1 MKRAYLSGAS
11 ETPPDVSQLTSVGY
25 PTDGD
30 NQRSIPPTVP
40 GAAWAY
46 VIEQEIL
53 NVIQAAGLTP
63 TNAELDQLKTA
74 IPKYLPAA
82 LAAKSISGSKLVDG
96 SVPFAALE
104 AAAMATLE
112 EAKAGA
118 LTNKLMSPYLV
129 DALADKLI
137 AAALQ
142 NYAQLAGATFT
153 GEVKGVQAVSDNGFV
168 TLAQLQSLVQSIPV
182 GSAIFWFGAD
192 VPENFLICNGATLQR
207 SEYPA
212 LANVLKNIPELA
224 GDGSTTIKLPDFT
237 DRVPQGTTTT
247 ANIGK
252 KLSAGLPNI
261 TGTWA
266 EVSDVSG
273 GWHARNGGNVSGCF
287 QLGSSVTHGAL
298 WGATS
303 YAKGI
308 KINASGSSS
317 LYGNSSTVQS
327 PATLEVFIMR
337 CE

>member
-104 AAAMATLE
+104 SAAMATLE

-168 TLAQLQSLVQSIPV
+168 TRSQVQSLVESIPV
-182 GSAIFWFGAD
+182 GSAILWFGAD
-192 VPENFLICNGATLQR
+192 VPDKFLICNGATLQR
-207 SEYPA
+207 SAYPA
-212 LANVLKNIPELA
+212 LTNVLKNIPQCA

-237 DRVPQGTTTT
+237 GRVPQGTTTV
-247 ANIGK
+247 ADIGK
-252 KLSAGLPNI
+252 QIAAGLPNI
-261 TGTWA
+261 TGNHHSDW
-266 EVSDVSG
+266 VSSG
-273 GWHARNGGNVSGCF
+273 AYGGCF
-287 QLGSSVTHGAL
+287 YPGTTKAQLPVGSQNGLSQ
-298 WGATS
+298 
-303 YAKGI
+303 I
-308 KINASGSSS
+308 RMDASRVSS
-317 LYGNSSTVQS
+317 LYGASNTVQS
-327 PATLEVFIMR
+327 PATLEVFIMKSS
-337 CE
+337 

>member
-168 TLAQLQSLVQSIPV
+168 TRSQVQSLVESIPV
-182 GSAIFWFGAD
+182 GSVLLWFGAD
-192 VPENFLICNGATLQR
+192 VPDKFLICNGATLQR
-207 SEYPA
+207 SQYPD
-212 LANVLKNIPELA
+212 LTNVLKDIPQCA

-237 DRVPQGTTTT
+237 GRVPQGTTTV
-247 ANIGK
+247 ADIGK
-252 KLSAGLPNI
+252 KLEAGLPNI
-261 TGTWA
+261 TGNFQMERPLIRSASEAFSTRYIGQYRNSFTGSYGTSFTDYVTFA
-266 EVSDVSG
+266 
-273 GWHARNGGNVSGCF
+273 AR
-287 QLGSSVTHGAL
+287 SSNSVF
-298 WGATS
+298 
-303 YAKGI
+303 
-308 KINASGSSS
+308 
-317 LYGNSSTVQS
+317 GNSTTVQAPS
-327 PATLEVFIMR
+327 VLLLFVIKT
-337 CE
+337 

>member
-104 AAAMATLE
+104 SAAMATLE

-168 TLAQLQSLVQSIPV
+168 TRSQVQSLVESIPV
-182 GSAIFWFGAD
+182 GSAILWFGAD
-192 VPENFLICNGATLQR
+192 VPDKFLICNGATLQR
-207 SEYPA
+207 SAYPA
-212 LANVLKNIPELA
+212 LTNVLKNIPQCA

-237 DRVPQGTTTT
+237 GRVPQGTTTV
-247 ANIGK
+247 ADIGK
-252 KLSAGLPNI
+252 KIAAGLPNI
-261 TGTWA
+261 TGSHFREGYTGTATW
-266 EVSDVSG
+266 
-273 GWHARNGGNVSGCF
+273 SGCF
-287 QLGSSVTHGAL
+287 YKGSESSAYYGAHG
-298 WGATS
+298 
-303 YAKGI
+303 
-308 KINASGSSS
+308 SGSKAAATLMFSS
-317 LYGNSSTVQS
+317 QSSNSTYGKSSTVQAPS
-327 PATLEVFIMR
+327 ILECFIMKSS
-337 CE
+337 